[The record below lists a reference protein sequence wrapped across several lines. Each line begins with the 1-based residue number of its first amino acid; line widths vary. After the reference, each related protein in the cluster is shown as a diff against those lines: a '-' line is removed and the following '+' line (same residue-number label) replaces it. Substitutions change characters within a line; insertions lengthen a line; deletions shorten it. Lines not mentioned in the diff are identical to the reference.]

1 MLDII
6 ILLRGYIFNSFKDAE
21 LCNFVKKLCDQY
33 NITIY
38 IHTWNRYSI
47 DGEFTR
53 KSDILNYFS
62 EIKDVIKSITID
74 HDKNFDLIGDDAG
87 NIFSTRIS
95 KISWK
100 RMWYGIYK
108 TALKIKNE
116 EPSSKQPLVINMR
129 FDLFN
134 NYNLFINE
142 KELLEFIKINVD
154 RNLYKNLFLRDSKNL
169 IDIDNFYVGSI
180 ESMYNLSYNFHNN
193 LDYID
198 SLYSKIYYQEAVV
211 YYENNRLFDNKSRN
225 NDNIEL
231 YIIHNPDDIEL
242 SYDNMVNDEKNRF
255 NIFYTNNLRMQR
267 KEDVLGKPFH
277 LTQLTV
283 KDQPF
288 MKVKPVPGTNW
299 RGFGKK

>member
-33 NITIY
+33 TVTIY

-74 HDKNFDLIGDDAG
+74 NDKNFDLIGDDAG

-108 TALKIKNE
+108 TTLKIKNE
-116 EPSSKQPLVINMR
+116 EPSSKQPLVINMQ

-142 KELLEFIKINVD
+142 KELLEFVKINID
-154 RNLYKNLFLRDSKNL
+154 KNLNKNLFLRDSTNL

-255 NIFYTNNLRMQR
+255 NIFYTNNLHMQR
-267 KEDVLGKPFH
+267 KEDVIGKPFH
-277 LTQLTV
+277 LTQLNV

-299 RGFGKK
+299 RGFGQG